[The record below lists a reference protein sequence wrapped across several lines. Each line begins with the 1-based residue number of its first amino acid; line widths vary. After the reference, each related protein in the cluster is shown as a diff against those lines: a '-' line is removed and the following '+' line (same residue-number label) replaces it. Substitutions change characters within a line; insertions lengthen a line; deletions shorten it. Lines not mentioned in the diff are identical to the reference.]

1 MERASGYQLEPIAA
15 VKCEERPESI
25 GEATLLQRGSIRRR
39 SKRELIVQV
48 SNVSRLKAN
57 SDPLLADNT
66 GMYVAVL
73 SDLEKR
79 TLQMCHVSE
88 SDRIALSR
96 LFFTYSQLGD

>member
-15 VKCEERPESI
+15 VKCEERQESI
-25 GEATLLQRGSIRRR
+25 GETALLQRGSIRRR

-48 SNVSRLKAN
+48 SNVSKFKAN
-57 SDPLLADNT
+57 PDPLLADNT

-73 SDLEKR
+73 SEKR
-79 TLQMCHVSE
+79 TSRMCHASGP
-88 SDRIALSR
+88 DRIALSR

>member
-1 MERASGYQLEPIAA
+1 MEPIAA
-15 VKCEERPESI
+15 VKREERPESI

-48 SNVSRLKAN
+48 SNVSRSKAN
-57 SDPLLADNT
+57 PDPLLADNT

-79 TLQMCHVSE
+79 TSQMYHASGP
-88 SDRIALSR
+88 DRIVLSR
-96 LFFTYSQLGD
+96 LFFSYS